1 MTNGHSSA
9 QKHRTKWLSD
19 TGRLPFWKTYTK
31 RIPRTRPERSAALRE
46 SSGFKEP
53 RGRVHD
59 VENPWT
65 TLCVLPAA
73 LSPITDQNSGQRNV
87 FYVPSSFGRK
97 RKKGNIYV
105 YIHIRVSPLLWWVC
119 IRNER
124 MSTTYRG
131 LHTHFYSE
139 TCFSF
144 FLPARCICIF
154 LDLRVQ
160 RMATR
165 PCTYIRISNSE
176 DASGE
181 IRTVATHF
189 FFHQK
194 FLCLSQI
201 SPPFAGITLI
211 PI

>member
-97 RKKGNIYV
+97 RKKGNIYIYIYV
-105 YIHIRVSPLLWWVC
+105 YSPFYDEFAYEMKECPPRIEDRIHISTRKRVS
-119 IRNER
+119 
-124 MSTTYRG
+124 
-131 LHTHFYSE
+131 
-139 TCFSF
+139 
-144 FLPARCICIF
+144 
-154 LDLRVQ
+154 
-160 RMATR
+160 
-165 PCTYIRISNSE
+165 
-176 DASGE
+176 
-181 IRTVATHF
+181 HF
-189 FFHQK
+189 F
-194 FLCLSQI
+194 
-201 SPPFAGITLI
+201 SPPDAYASSSIFACNEWPLVPVHTSEFLI
-211 PI
+211 PKMHQERYEP